1 MTTIPELEPHC
12 GSWICTHNDADAVH
26 AVREVYE
33 RKTAEALAARGWR
46 VLTAA
51 QYLAEFN
58 RGVKM
63 AVERRA
69 ALASFDAE
77 FMVNRSNEN
86 EY

>member
-12 GSWICTHNDADAVH
+12 GSWICTQND

-33 RKTAEALAARGWR
+33 RATAEKLAARGWR

-58 RGVKM
+58 RGVKL
-63 AVERRA
+63 AAERRA

-77 FMVNRSNEN
+77 FLTRRG
-86 EY
+86 

>member
-1 MTTIPELEPHC
+1 MHTVPELEPHC
-12 GSWICTHNDADAVH
+12 GSWICTQNDPDAVH

-33 RKTAEALAARGWR
+33 RETAEKLAARGWR

-58 RGVKM
+58 RGVKL
-63 AVERRA
+63 AAERRA

-77 FMVNRSNEN
+77 FLTKRG
-86 EY
+86 

>member
-1 MTTIPELEPHC
+1 MPIPELEPHC
-12 GSWICTHNDADAVH
+12 GSWICTIEHPDSPTRLV
-26 AVREVYE
+26 EVYE
-33 RKTAEALAARGWR
+33 RIDAERLAARGWR

-58 RGVKM
+58 RGVRL
-63 AVERRA
+63 AAERRA